1 VTYRIRWELTAW
13 RAWRKLDARLGLQ
26 LLHAVTDLA
35 ANPTPA
41 ASTALVGAGEF
52 RRLRVGDY
60 RVIYSIHVDT
70 VTIHEVG
77 HRREIYD

>member
-1 VTYRIRWELTAW
+1 MTAW
-13 RAWRKLDARLGLQ
+13 RTWRKLEARPGLQ

-35 ANPTPA
+35 GNPIPP

-60 RVIYSIHVDT
+60 RVIYSITVDT

-77 HRREIYD
+77 HRRDIYD